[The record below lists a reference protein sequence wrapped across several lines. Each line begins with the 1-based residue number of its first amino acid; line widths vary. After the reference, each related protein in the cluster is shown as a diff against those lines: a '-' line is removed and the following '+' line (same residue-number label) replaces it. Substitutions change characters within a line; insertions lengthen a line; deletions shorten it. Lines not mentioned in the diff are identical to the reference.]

1 MNVPCT
7 TTFSFEGHAIT
18 EYKGLVRGLVVR
30 APTIAQ
36 GIMGGLKSV
45 VGGKIGAY
53 REMCESVRQ
62 EALDDLLKH
71 AQDVGGNAVVG
82 LRYES
87 SDLGNSATEVI
98 CYGTAV
104 VIEPTN

>member
-1 MNVPCT
+1 MSMPCT
-7 TTFSFEGHAIT
+7 TTFSFEGHRIV

-62 EALDDLLKH
+62 EALDDLLTH
-71 AQDVGGNAVVG
+71 AAEVGGNAVVG
-82 LRYES
+82 MRYES

-104 VIEPTN
+104 VMEPA

>member
-1 MNVPCT
+1 MSVPCT
-7 TTFSFEGHAIT
+7 TTFNFEGHKIV

-30 APTIAQ
+30 ATTIAQ

-62 EALDDLLKH
+62 EALDDLLSH
-71 AQDVGGNAVVG
+71 AAEVGGNAVVG

-104 VIEPTN
+104 VIEQA

>member
-1 MNVPCT
+1 MSMPCT
-7 TTFSFEGHAIT
+7 TTFSFEGHRIV

-62 EALDDLLKH
+62 EALDDLLTQ
-71 AQDVGGNAVVG
+71 AADVGANAVVG
-82 LRYES
+82 MRYES
-87 SDLGNSATEVI
+87 SDLGNSSTEVI

-104 VIEPTN
+104 VMEPA

>member
-1 MNVPCT
+1 MSMPCT
-7 TTFSFEGHAIT
+7 TTFSFEGHRIV

-62 EALDDLLKH
+62 EALDALLTH
-71 AQDVGGNAVVG
+71 AAEVGGNAVVG
-82 LRYES
+82 MRYES

-104 VIEPTN
+104 VMEPA

>member
-1 MNVPCT
+1 MSMPCT
-7 TTFSFEGHAIT
+7 TTFSFEGHRIV

-62 EALDDLLKH
+62 EALDDLLTH
-71 AQDVGGNAVVG
+71 AAEVGGNAVVG
-82 LRYES
+82 MRYES

-104 VIEPTN
+104 VMEPE

>member
-1 MNVPCT
+1 MSMPCT
-7 TTFSFEGHAIT
+7 TTFSFEGHRIV

-62 EALDDLLKH
+62 EALDDLLTH
-71 AQDVGGNAVVG
+71 AAEVGANAVVG
-82 LRYES
+82 MRYES
-87 SDLGNSATEVI
+87 SDLGNSSTEVI

-104 VIEPTN
+104 VMEPE

>member
-1 MNVPCT
+1 MSMPCT
-7 TTFSFEGHAIT
+7 TTFSFEGHRIV

-62 EALDDLLKH
+62 EALDDLLTQ
-71 AQDVGGNAVVG
+71 AADVGANAVVG
-82 LRYES
+82 MRYES
-87 SDLGNSATEVI
+87 SDLGNSSTEVI

-104 VIEPTN
+104 VMDPA